1 MYHTHN
7 DIEDEEEDFFDGEDE
22 QVGSEQTQRVADHR
36 SMSEQTN
43 AGDVNDE
50 SLPGRP
56 NLSTTADIMVKK
68 NELSEQQ
75 QNLEQRRWLQRSAMD
90 NTSSSPVTAM
100 ASGPSPYA
108 SGDEDDYDDSI
119 DFIDNGYIDFGDIFN
134 VEEERQPTHASGS
147 NVIMSGAACESALAA
162 VAESR
167 RDSGDSNEL
176 PHGNDESRN

>member
-1 MYHTHN
+1 M
-7 DIEDEEEDFFDGEDE
+7 
-22 QVGSEQTQRVADHR
+22 A
-36 SMSEQTN
+36 
-43 AGDVNDE
+43 
-50 SLPGRP
+50 
-56 NLSTTADIMVKK
+56 KK
-68 NELSEQQ
+68 IELSEEQQ
-75 QNLEQRRWLQRSAMD
+75 KFEQRRWSQRSAMD

-147 NVIMSGAACESALAA
+147 NVIMSGAAFESALAA